1 MVLVGIELV
10 FVLEVVQVF
19 GLEGVVM
26 VFELGLELVSEQVVI
41 GIMFFKQALLEE
53 AYKQVEVKEQLLG
66 ILK

>member
-1 MVLVGIELV
+1 MVLEGIELV

-26 VFELGLELVSEQVVI
+26 VFELGFELVSEQVVT